1 MKRLKILIN
10 AYACNPYKGSEAQLG
25 WNIISRLSKFHDLTV
40 LTDHIN
46 KTDIDNFFKNKK
58 NNISFNYVKRKRYSI
73 LEKIWPPSY
82 YWSYAKWQ
90 KCAYKFI
97 RDNKNFDICH
107 QLNMIGIREPG
118 YLWKINIPFIYGPV
132 GGLTYYPKEFI
143 LNSGIYVFIYSLTY
157 NIIRFIDLNF
167 KSRTKFAL
175 KKANKNVLASNSDTQ
190 NLLVKYFKVKSKL
203 FLPVAAD
210 HKIQKLRNKKQKKQV
225 NFFWGGMH
233 IRRKSLNICLEAL
246 SKVDKKID
254 WRLHVTGTGVMSNKW
269 KLLAKKLNI
278 EKKCIFYGYLKKRN
292 DLPKIIEK
300 CDVHLFSSIKEDT
313 PAIIMETMSLGLPTI
328 CFDLFGAKDLV
339 NKNRGIKIKPS
350 TNQKKNILNFSKAI
364 IEIIKLKKKREMM
377 SSNCLIFAKKHTWDK
392 KIRVLNKYY
401 LNMVK
406 N

>member
-10 AYACNPYKGSEAQLG
+10 AYACNPYKGSESQLG
-25 WNIISRLSKFHDLTV
+25 WNIISRLRKFHDLTV
-40 LTDHIN
+40 LTDQIN
-46 KTDIDNFFKNKK
+46 KIDIENYFKNKK
-58 NNISFNYVKRKRYSI
+58 NNIKFKFIKRKRNLV
-73 LEKIWPPSY
+73 LEKIWPPAY
-82 YWSYAKWQ
+82 YWSYSEWQ
-90 KCAYKFI
+90 KSAYQLIKK
-97 RDNKNFDICH
+97 NKNFDICH
-107 QLNMIGIREPG
+107 QLNMIGLREPG
-118 YLWKINIPFIYGPV
+118 YLWKINIPYIYGPV
-132 GGLTYYPKEFI
+132 GGSTYYPKEFI
-143 LNSGIYVFIYSLTY
+143 LNSGFYLFFYSLVY
-157 NIIRFIDLNF
+157 NFIRFIDLKF
-167 KSRTKFAL
+167 RSRIKSAL
-175 KKANKNVLASNSDTQ
+175 NKAKKNILSSNSDTQ
-190 NLLVKYFKVKSKL
+190 NNLEKYFKVKSKL
-203 FLPVAAD
+203 FLPVASEK
-210 HKIQKLRNKKQKKQV
+210 KIKIKKNKQKIQV
-225 NFFWGGMH
+225 NFFWGGSH
-233 IRRKSLNICLEAL
+233 IQRKSLNICLEAL

-254 WRLHVTGTGVMSNKW
+254 WRLHVTGSGVMSNKW

-377 SSNCLIFAKKHTWDK
+377 SSNCLIFAKKYTWDK